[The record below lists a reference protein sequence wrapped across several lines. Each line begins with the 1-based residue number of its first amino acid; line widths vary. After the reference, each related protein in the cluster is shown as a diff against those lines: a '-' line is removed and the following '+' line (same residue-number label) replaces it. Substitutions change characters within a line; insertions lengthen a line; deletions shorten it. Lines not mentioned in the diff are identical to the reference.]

1 MCRPGN
7 KLKWQEELM
16 ERIGSKDVRHVAKL
30 AELDF
35 SDEEV
40 EKITPQL
47 DKILDHVARISN
59 VDTEGISSTSHVMD
73 INNVF
78 REDEVTKPVSQE
90 EALKNAPEKSED
102 GFSVPKID

>member
-1 MCRPGN
+1 M
-7 KLKWQEELM
+7 K
-16 ERIGSKDVRHVAKL
+16 RISNEDVRHVAKL

-47 DKILDHVARISN
+47 DKILDHVARIST
-59 VDTEGISSTSHVMD
+59 VDTEGVSSTSHVMD

-78 REDEVTKPVSQE
+78 REDVIREPVSHE
-90 EALKNAPEKSED
+90 EALKNAPEKAED

>member
-1 MCRPGN
+1 
-7 KLKWQEELM
+7 M
-16 ERIGSKDVRHVAKL
+16 ERIGSKDARHVAKL

-47 DKILDHVARISN
+47 DKILDHVARIST
-59 VDTEGISSTSHVMD
+59 VDTEGVPPTSHVMD
-73 INNVF
+73 INNVL

-90 EALKNAPEKSED
+90 EALKNAPKKSED

>member
-47 DKILDHVARISN
+47 DKILNSN
-59 VDTEGISSTSHVMD
+59 TI
-73 INNVF
+73 F
-78 REDEVTKPVSQE
+78 
-90 EALKNAPEKSED
+90 
-102 GFSVPKID
+102 

>member
-1 MCRPGN
+1 
-7 KLKWQEELM
+7 M
-16 ERIGSKDVRHVAKL
+16 ERISNKDVRHVAKL

-47 DKILDHVARISN
+47 DRILDHVARIGAI
-59 VDTEGISSTSHVMD
+59 DTEGIASTSHVMD
-73 INNVF
+73 ISNVF
-78 REDEVTKPVSQE
+78 REDEVRESVSHE
-90 EALKNAPEKSED
+90 EALRNAPGEAEG

>member
-1 MCRPGN
+1 
-7 KLKWQEELM
+7 M
-16 ERIGSKDVRHVAKL
+16 ERISNKDVRHVAKL

-47 DKILDHVARISN
+47 DRILDHVARISAI
-59 VDTEGISSTSHVMD
+59 DTEGIASTSHVMD
-73 INNVF
+73 ISNVF
-78 REDEVTKPVSQE
+78 RDDEVREPVSHE
-90 EALKNAPEKSED
+90 EALRNAPSESEG

>member
-1 MCRPGN
+1 
-7 KLKWQEELM
+7 M
-16 ERIGSKDVRHVAKL
+16 ERISSKDVRHVAKL

-47 DKILDHVARISN
+47 DKILDHVARVSA
-59 VDTEGISSTSHVMD
+59 VDTEGISSTSNVMD
-73 INNVF
+73 ISNVF
-78 REDEVTKPVSQE
+78 REDEVREPVTRK
-90 EALKNAPEKSED
+90 EALKNAPEEAEG

>member
-1 MCRPGN
+1 
-7 KLKWQEELM
+7 M
-16 ERIGSKDVRHVAKL
+16 ERIKSSDVRHVAKL

-47 DKILDHVARISN
+47 DKILDHVARISV

-73 INNVF
+73 INNVL
-78 REDEVTKPVSQE
+78 REDEVRKPVSQE
-90 EALKNAPEKSED
+90 EALKNAPEEIDD
-102 GFSVPKID
+102 GFGVPKID

>member
-1 MCRPGN
+1 
-7 KLKWQEELM
+7 M
-16 ERIGSKDVRHVAKL
+16 ERIKSSDVRHVAKL

-47 DKILDHVARISN
+47 DKILDHVARIST
-59 VDTEGISSTSHVMD
+59 VDTEGVSSTSHVMD
-73 INNVF
+73 INNVL

-90 EALKNAPEKSED
+90 EALKNATHKKD
-102 GFSVPKID
+102 GYFKAPRILKK